1 MGELVERVRIGVIG
15 YGYWGPNLVRNFSD
29 CPDTRVV
36 AVSDLDSSRLE
47 IAERRHPNIRVTLE
61 HDELFSS
68 HDIDAIAIATPVA
81 THYDLALRAMKAG
94 KHVFVEKPLAE
105 STEQA
110 ASLVEEAFERELVLH
125 GDHTFLYTGAVRKM
139 KELVDHG
146 DLGPLDYYVSMRV
159 NLGAFQPDV
168 NVIWDLAVHDL
179 AILHYLHPVDPVAVS
194 ATGSS
199 HVPGKPANLAFLTL
213 LYDNSMI
220 ANIHVSWLAPVKVR
234 RVLVG
239 GALKMIV
246 YDELDEGEKVKVY
259 DKGVM
264 VADTKEKLY
273 ETVVSYRTGDMW
285 APKLDSTEALKV
297 EADAFARAVQRGELS
312 PSSGKEGLWVVKILE
327 AATSSMKDMGRPVY
341 LNRVAGKT

>member
-81 THYDLALRAMKAG
+81 TH
-94 KHVFVEKPLAE
+94 
-105 STEQA
+105 
-110 ASLVEEAFERELVLH
+110 VEEAFERELVLH
-125 GDHTFLYTGAVRKM
+125 VDHTFLYTGAVRKM